1 MSDEQTSTALERQI
15 ASQPEELERLL
26 FQPIPDETVER
37 LRQAHRI
44 WVVGTGTSQHAA
56 ELGAGMLHEAGRAA
70 YAVSSMHFVNWA
82 PPIDPH
88 DGVILISHNA
98 GTETSYAAAAWA
110 VASKAGVRMVPITR
124 RGGAMPDAIQTVDKE
139 TSHTFTV
146 SYTAVLLLLARLAH
160 ELGAEAF
167 DRETLVRVPHA
178 VRDAIA
184 DPGTRQ
190 IAPPER
196 LLVLTGE
203 GPSSVSAREGAL
215 KLREASRFPAEGYD
229 VETLLHG
236 HAVPL
241 GAQDHL
247 VLLTPPDT
255 DGLLEGVATAAS
267 AEGVQVTRV
276 HEPSDL
282 PPVLAQI
289 PLVVRLQLLAL
300 RFANERGFD
309 PDVAIERAWA
319 DEGLWRIGSPTTGS
333 PAQS

>member
-1 MSDEQTSTALERQI
+1 MSDQQTSTALESQI

-124 RGGAMPDAIQTVDKE
+124 RGGAMPDAIQTVNKE

-146 SYTAVLLLLARLAH
+146 SYTAVLLLLARLAN

-167 DRETLVRVPHA
+167 DQGTLVRVPHA

-184 DPGTRQ
+184 DPGTTE
-190 IAPPER
+190 IA
-196 LLVLTGE
+196 
-203 GPSSVSAREGAL
+203 
-215 KLREASRFPAEGYD
+215 
-229 VETLLHG
+229 
-236 HAVPL
+236 
-241 GAQDHL
+241 
-247 VLLTPPDT
+247 
-255 DGLLEGVATAAS
+255 
-267 AEGVQVTRV
+267 
-276 HEPSDL
+276 
-282 PPVLAQI
+282 
-289 PLVVRLQLLAL
+289 
-300 RFANERGFD
+300 
-309 PDVAIERAWA
+309 
-319 DEGLWRIGSPTTGS
+319 
-333 PAQS
+333 